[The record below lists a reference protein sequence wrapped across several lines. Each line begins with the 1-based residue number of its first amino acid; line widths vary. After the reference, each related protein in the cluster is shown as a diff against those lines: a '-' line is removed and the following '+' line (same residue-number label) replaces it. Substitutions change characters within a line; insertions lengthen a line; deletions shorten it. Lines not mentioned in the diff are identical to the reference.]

1 MADITPP
8 HGSPAPLRVLVID
21 DSPDDALLI
30 IEHLRDGGYAPNW
43 RRVATRPDLLRTLE
57 DDWDLVLAD
66 YTMPGFGGTT
76 ALALVQQHAP
86 ALPFIFVSGT
96 LGEAAAVR
104 ALQDGARDYVTK
116 GDLKRLLPAIAR
128 ELRSTRE
135 QQRQQAADAR
145 VRQLLAVSADA
156 VIGFD
161 ADYRVTLWSGGAALL
176 LGYAEADIVGQPLSR
191 LIPEHQW
198 SMFEDLLRAF
208 AVAPEATWR
217 IGEQADISGQ
227 RVDGHPVLIEAALTK
242 YSENDH
248 AAFLLV
254 LRDIGDRVQHEREM
268 RLLLTVSQRATAGAR
283 LPDILTACAQ
293 QLRDEHDWL
302 QVQIWLPDEHDERL
316 ERRARAL
323 APARQA
329 SAAQVDH
336 GGGDTLAG
344 RAWRTG
350 EVLWYQPGADQDTAE
365 AALRLP
371 ADVGTALAVPVLGE
385 HGAFGVIECWLAERR
400 PRDERLLRVL
410 QAVADQLGN
419 VIQRQRAEQRL
430 QQLAHYDAVTGL
442 PNRVLF
448 ADRLERAMVEADR
461 HGGLVGVIFVD
472 LDRFKSINDGLGH
485 EVGDR
490 LLVRIAERLHGAVR
504 AEDTVARLAGDE
516 FGVLVPNLA
525 RAEDL
530 ARVAGK
536 LLEAFASPFEIN
548 GQPIRSAASLGL
560 TLYPLDERSASGL
573 LRNADAAMYRVK
585 RGGGNTFCFYEPE
598 MTAQAADRL
607 ALEADLQ
614 RAVARGDLRVIYQPV
629 KALATGRVT
638 GVEALARW
646 QHPERGLLLPNL
658 FIPLADDCGVIHEL
672 GAWVLRR
679 ACQDMATLIRDQD
692 LRLAVNV
699 SVRQLKHPQFE
710 QIVLDVLTQTDFD
723 PRRLTFEITESALFS
738 GGEVAAQTVRN
749 LGRHGIRFS
758 LDDFG
763 TGYSSLAY
771 LKQLPVDRL
780 KLDPSFIGPGT
791 PSAADGATI
800 AAVIALAR
808 SLGID
813 VVAEGVESAPQ
824 AELLA
829 THGCSEVQGYL
840 ISEPLAVDTLAAWLR
855 GTASVPPVAAD

>member
-1 MADITPP
+1 
-8 HGSPAPLRVLVID
+8 
-21 DSPDDALLI
+21 
-30 IEHLRDGGYAPNW
+30 
-43 RRVATRPDLLRTLE
+43 
-57 DDWDLVLAD
+57 
-66 YTMPGFGGTT
+66 
-76 ALALVQQHAP
+76 
-86 ALPFIFVSGT
+86 
-96 LGEAAAVR
+96 
-104 ALQDGARDYVTK
+104 
-116 GDLKRLLPAIAR
+116 
-128 ELRSTRE
+128 
-135 QQRQQAADAR
+135 
-145 VRQLLAVSADA
+145 
-156 VIGFD
+156 
-161 ADYRVTLWSGGAALL
+161 
-176 LGYAEADIVGQPLSR
+176 
-191 LIPEHQW
+191 
-198 SMFEDLLRAF
+198 
-208 AVAPEATWR
+208 
-217 IGEQADISGQ
+217 
-227 RVDGHPVLIEAALTK
+227 
-242 YSENDH
+242 
-248 AAFLLV
+248 
-254 LRDIGDRVQHEREM
+254 
-268 RLLLTVSQRATAGAR
+268 
-283 LPDILTACAQ
+283 
-293 QLRDEHDWL
+293 
-302 QVQIWLPDEHDERL
+302 
-316 ERRARAL
+316 
-323 APARQA
+323 
-329 SAAQVDH
+329 
-336 GGGDTLAG
+336 
-344 RAWRTG
+344 
-350 EVLWYQPGADQDTAE
+350 
-365 AALRLP
+365 
-371 ADVGTALAVPVLGE
+371 
-385 HGAFGVIECWLAERR
+385 
-400 PRDERLLRVL
+400 
-410 QAVADQLGN
+410 
-419 VIQRQRAEQRL
+419 
-430 QQLAHYDAVTGL
+430 
-442 PNRVLF
+442 
-448 ADRLERAMVEADR
+448 
-461 HGGLVGVIFVD
+461 
-472 LDRFKSINDGLGH
+472 
-485 EVGDR
+485 
-490 LLVRIAERLHGAVR
+490 
-504 AEDTVARLAGDE
+504 VARLAGDE

-840 ISEPLAVDTLAAWLR
+840 ISEPLPVDTLAAWLR
-855 GTASVPPVAAD
+855 GTASVPPDAAD